1 MIDSRAG
8 GCEAE
13 RPGTSCRGA
22 EVGTRVLGWGAAWG
36 GAAKRDG
43 CCGVGARLFM
53 DW

>member
-1 MIDSRAG
+1 MLIDSRAG

-22 EVGTRVLGWGAAWG
+22 EVG
-36 GAAKRDG
+36 
-43 CCGVGARLFM
+43 ARLFM